1 MGNRIFWACQKIE
14 AANARILNDDGSN
27 EFDSSAGGASF
38 NLLTAVQSV
47 GINTNLNLE
56 NIFQLGQLEVYQ
68 EYEEIPEIEV
78 TINRLLNDRKTL
90 YGTMIGNGSIID
102 NLNAHSA
109 LRFTLYE
116 DKATDDTVPV
126 QKTQYTFSPA
136 YISQITYTFP
146 IDGNFT
152 EEVTVVS
159 NNKVTTNTTAPAFG
173 GADKE
178 GKVLR
183 RGSFDNSSVMPAKV
197 GSAAKVQSVS
207 VSINFGREDLRQLGK
222 RKPFIKYINL
232 PLEITTTIEVLADEY
247 GDKLDATIGADC
259 DSTRNPA
266 TIFETIKIV
275 TCDGMTLDLGA
286 KNKLLSTSFSGGDAS
301 GGNATITY
309 NYRNFNTLTYTSP
322 A

>member
-1 MGNRIFWACQKIE
+1 MGNRIFWACQRIE
-14 AANARILNDDGSN
+14 AATARILNDTGSN
-27 EFDSSAGGASF
+27 EFDASANGAAF

-78 TINRLLNDRKTL
+78 TINRLLNDKQTL
-90 YGTMIGNGSIID
+90 YGMMIGNGTIID

-116 DKATDDTVPV
+116 DKTTDDPNPA
-126 QKTQYTFSPA
+126 QSTQYTISPA
-136 YISQITYTFP
+136 YLSQITYTFP
-146 IDGNFT
+146 VDGNFT

-159 NNKVTTNTTAPAFG
+159 NNKVASSTTVPNFTE
-173 GADKE
+173 KE
-178 GKVLR
+178 GKILR
-183 RGSFDNSSVMPAKV
+183 RGSFGPGSIMPNTVGAK
-197 GSAAKVQSVS
+197 KVQSVS
-207 VSINFGREDLRQLGK
+207 VSINFGREDLRELGK

-232 PLEITTTIEVLADEY
+232 PLEITTTIEVLATES
-247 GDKLDATIGADC
+247 GDGLLAQIGADC
-259 DSTRNPA
+259 DSTRTPA
-266 TIFETIKIV
+266 TNFETIKIA
-275 TCDGMTLDLGA
+275 TCDGMVLDLGA

-322 A
+322 